1 MPITER
7 EVVLLAMLVGTALS
21 SWWLLSVPLAAQ
33 NQEAFNPSRA
43 GRLPPMR
50 GPAQTVSADLLR
62 HPISSKTRGMLQRAL
77 DWMRSGKH
85 REAIHQLEATLAK
98 DPSSAAY
105 VHSLLG
111 FEYMQT
117 DQFAASVNC
126 FEQAVSLLP
135 HDAINHVNFGIS
147 LAGIGDYKRA
157 EEEARRALDLAPGN
171 AEIQRFLDAL
181 LTYKRTITQRQGP

>member
-1 MPITER
+1 
-7 EVVLLAMLVGTALS
+7 
-21 SWWLLSVPLAAQ
+21 
-33 NQEAFNPSRA
+33 
-43 GRLPPMR
+43 
-50 GPAQTVSADLLR
+50 
-62 HPISSKTRGMLQRAL
+62 MLQRAL

-147 LAGIGDYKRA
+147 LARIGDYKRA